1 MAIKA
6 GQILHVGNGNVVIDR
21 IQTAGPGN
29 LNIPTE
35 KIYELGNYESVATIR
50 DIPDL
55 TFSLESLDTSTEIEA
70 WLLGVDPATTNA
82 YDIAAAKAVDVVS
95 PFKAGKDTGATAF
108 DIVTSVGLPY
118 LTMDSLSYR
127 FGLRDNARQTVGLR
141 GDSIFYNP
149 GHTHVQR
156 VMGTGTAGQTIAT
169 DHPAFAYTD
178 GSGTRRVLSVVVG
191 NKRLA
196 YGPDYT
202 LADGAVAGGAAVST
216 VTLTEA
222 VATTTEIRVMY
233 STPNLTQFPQSVHA
247 LVDGT
252 PPPPIKPAAVRGKD
266 IDVYLSP
273 ANAPFDPANPNPL
286 MKFGTVQAVTCDWRV
301 TMERDEEFGN
311 YFSIGQD
318 FDVPTVNGTIDIR
331 PRDPQ
336 DMLAK
341 IRRITGVAD
350 ATRVL
355 GPNDSTPLALD
366 IVVKDGA
373 HGGQT
378 LKRLNIPDARF
389 TLPGFTG
396 TVQQR
401 LTLTLNWESDGGK
414 LNVFKA

>member
-6 GQILHVGNGNVVIDR
+6 GQILHVGNGTVVIDR

-70 WLLGVDPATTNA
+70 WLLGLDPAVATVF
-82 YDIAAAKAVDVVS
+82 DMSAAKSVDVVS
-95 PFKAGKDTGATAF
+95 PFKAGKDQGATAF
-108 DIVTSVGLPY
+108 DVITSVGLPY

-149 GHTHVQR
+149 GHTHVQK
-156 VMGTGTAGQTIAT
+156 VMGTGAAGQTIAT
-169 DHPAFAYTD
+169 AHPAFAYVD

-202 LADGAVAGGAAVST
+202 LADGVVANGAAVAT
-216 VTLTEA
+216 VTITEA
-222 VATTTEIRVMY
+222 VPTTTEIRVMY
-233 STPNLTQFPQSVHA
+233 ATPDLQQYPQTVHA

-266 IDVYLSP
+266 IDVYLS
-273 ANAPFDPANPNPL
+273 AGAFNPL
-286 MKFGTVQAVTCDWRV
+286 SPDQTTKLSTVQAVTVDWRQTV
-301 TMERDEEFGN
+301 ERDEEFGN

-318 FDVPTVNGTIDIR
+318 ADVPTVNGTIDIR
-331 PRDPQ
+331 PRDPA

-355 GPNDSTPLALD
+355 GPNDSTPLNLD

-373 HGGQT
+373 HGGAT
-378 LKRLNIPDARF
+378 LKRLTIPDARF

-401 LTLTLNWESDGGK
+401 LGLTLNWESDGGK
-414 LNVFKA
+414 LIVNKT